1 VLYIFKSITLQ
12 LCNYFYFKELDNV
25 QRDQKQGVVT
35 KNAIEVR
42 YVLPEIIVNSVFR
55 IFLFVLV
62 KLSR

>member
-1 VLYIFKSITLQ
+1 MLYIFKSITLQ